1 MKEETTPKGVLFSN
15 IFMSAPL
22 LTLTLYLGVL
32 TPMAANPALVDP
44 AMATPPPQ
52 SGGASDGLP
61 RWPLWYLGLTL
72 LCDLQ
77 HVVPPA
83 QTEWSPVQHEVNVG
97 KVFNRPAPELNI
109 LQQKL

>member
-1 MKEETTPKGVLFSN
+1 
-15 IFMSAPL
+15 MSAH
-22 LTLTLYLGVL
+22 
-32 TPMAANPALVDP
+32 
-44 AMATPPPQ
+44 
-52 SGGASDGLP
+52 
-61 RWPLWYLGLTL
+61 LGLAL

-97 KVFNRPAPELNI
+97 KVFYRPAPELNI